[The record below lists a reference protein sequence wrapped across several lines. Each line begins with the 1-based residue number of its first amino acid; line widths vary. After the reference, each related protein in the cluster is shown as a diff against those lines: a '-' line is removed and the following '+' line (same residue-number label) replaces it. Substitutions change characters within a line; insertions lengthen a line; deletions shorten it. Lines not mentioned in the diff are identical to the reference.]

1 MLEDHYS
8 IETPEGLRLDLVLA
22 GVGTRIVA
30 AIIDTAVL
38 GALMFAIGVGGALLG
53 SSFVDGWEEGGFVL
67 LALVIALIT
76 AVPIAY
82 YVLFETLDGGRSI
95 GKRALQMRVVRTNG
109 LPVGFTASLIRNLI
123 RLVDLL
129 PAAYLI
135 GLISVVGSGSNQRVG
150 DMAAGT
156 LVIRERQ
163 PGSPTTWAP
172 TAAIDGPRWDVS
184 AVDADHLQAIRYFL
198 ERRATLSHEQQ
209 LQFAKQIADPVRPL
223 VGTSGEHRTDAEF
236 LEKVWLS
243 KEANRR

>member
-1 MLEDHYS
+1 MLEDRYS

-30 AIIDTAVL
+30 AIIDSAVL
-38 GALMFAIGVGGALLG
+38 GALMFAIGVGGALLASLFG
-53 SSFVDGWEEGGFVL
+53 DGPEAGGFVV
-67 LALVIALIT
+67 LAFMVALIT

-82 YVLFETLDGGRSI
+82 YVGFETLDGGRSI
-95 GKRALQMRVVRTNG
+95 GKRALHMRVVRTNG
-109 LPVGFTASLIRNLI
+109 LPVGFTGSLIRNLV

-135 GLISVVGSGSNQRVG
+135 GLIAVVSSSSNQRVG

-156 LVIRERQ
+156 LVIRDRQ
-163 PGSPTTWAP
+163 PESTATW
-172 TAAIDGPRWDVS
+172 TATVAINGPRWDVS
-184 AVDADHLQAIRYFL
+184 AVGEDHLQAIRYFL
-198 ERRATLSHEQQ
+198 ERKVTLSPEQQ
-209 LQFAKQIADPVRPL
+209 LLFARQIADQVRPI
-223 VGTSGEHRTDAEF
+223 VGTAGEHRTDAEF